1 MCNKSKSG
9 TSVYKFFVYMEETVI
24 KKLDNGKTK
33 SSNTIIRVSKTVTKR
48 KKEGS
53 K

>member
-9 TSVYKFFVYMEETVI
+9 TSVYKFFAYMEETVI
-24 KKLDNGKTK
+24 KKLDNGKIE
-33 SSNTIIRVSKTVTKR
+33 SSSTIIRVSKTVIKR
-48 KKEGS
+48 KKE